1 MGKFVSSITDALGLT
16 DVGGADAERKRM
28 AEAQAAA
35 ARAQEEG
42 RVAAANMEKN
52 FAADLKQENLTQ
64 VVAGGTAAALD
75 TASDLKKKRKP
86 SAPLSSQLGIM

>member
-16 DVGGADAERKRM
+16 DVEGADAERKRM

-35 ARAQEEG
+35 ARAAEEG

-64 VVAGGTAAALD
+64 VIAGGSAD
-75 TASDLKKKRKP
+75 TFGGESDLKKKRKP
-86 SAPLSSQLGIM
+86 TAPLSSQLGIS